1 MIFGKFRGP
10 DTTERMFLGRREK
23 EMRDVIKNGG
33 NFGAS
38 YQVIWSVCET
48 RKQPIEK
55 KDTRK
60 TFSKPE
66 TSGFHAHSTK
76 KVKGQNGDNSG

>member
-38 YQVIWSVCET
+38 YQVIWSVCKT
-48 RKQPIEK
+48 RKEPIEK
-55 KDTRK
+55 KRHAENA
-60 TFSKPE
+60 FSDPE
-66 TSGFHAHSTK
+66 TGA
-76 KVKGQNGDNSG
+76 